1 MVGLVGGMKTIFI
14 TSAGSLS
21 THYRVSDTAIGALTA
36 APLMISTVTSFMG
49 SIIAKFY
56 GKRPVYL
63 ASTILLFIGTIW
75 NMTAG
80 DNYRSCLGARIFQG
94 LGWGAF
100 ETLVMGSIQD
110 TYYVSTMLRI
120 IIWSQF
126 PLTRSFQQEHER
138 NLPVSIYNL
147 LTITTTWGS
156 PLLGGLATK
165 NANKFTEQFR
175 IINGFYVLA
184 IPMLV
189 FGAPETAF
197 DRSRAVITPLPIP
210 GLDSWR
216 PWRLRHRVNNESVV
230 NYIKKM
236 KPLSFKT
243 PVTLPAV
250 LQAPR
255 ALIAPT
261 TCLLF
266 VLTFIPY
273 GALWGLTTSISILT
287 APTPLSLDAAMTGVL
302 MVGPWIIAS
311 VVAGG
316 FCFYRGL
323 YERFTRRI
331 SYLIISTGSILAL
344 TGLLSYGL
352 GIHNFMTPHPT
363 SSNPFFSSNVA
374 GQISLPLLSLQ
385 LGILAGGT
393 YTLDTVIRPFLAR
406 SASFTSSNIAVAQ
419 RSIGDMHSGVM
430 ILRNFAAGIFVLTMP
445 SAISL
450 YGTLKSIT
458 LGLGITQVLI
468 GGAVMALWW
477 YFDESI
483 WRADGMIMGLVDLRL
498 LKQSVSFFETD

>member
-1 MVGLVGGMKTIFI
+1 M
-14 TSAGSLS
+14 
-21 THYRVSDTAIGALTA
+21 
-36 APLMISTVTSFMG
+36 
-49 SIIAKFY
+49 
-56 GKRPVYL
+56 
-63 ASTILLFIGTIW
+63 
-75 NMTAG
+75 
-80 DNYRSCLGARIFQG
+80 
-94 LGWGAF
+94 
-100 ETLVMGSIQD
+100 
-110 TYYVSTMLRI
+110 
-120 IIWSQF
+120 

-147 LTITTTWGS
+147 LTISTTWGS

-165 NANKFTEQFR
+165 TANNFTYQFR

-197 DRSRAVITPLPIP
+197 DRSRVIITPLPIP

-216 PWRLRHRVNNESVV
+216 PWRLRHRMNRDAALS
-230 NYIKKM
+230 YMKKM

-243 PVTLPAV
+243 CVTLPAA

-255 ALIAPT
+255 ALVAPT

-287 APTPLSLDAAMTGVL
+287 APAPLSLDAAMAGVL
-302 MVGPWIIAS
+302 MAGPWIIAS
-311 VVAGG
+311 LVAGG

-323 YERFTRRI
+323 YERFTKRI

-352 GIHNFMTPHPT
+352 GIHNFMAPHPT
-363 SSNPFFSSNVA
+363 SSDPFFTSNTA
-374 GQISLPLLSLQ
+374 SQISLPLLSLQ

-393 YTLDTVIRPFLAR
+393 YTLDTVTRPFLAR

-419 RSIGDMHSGVM
+419 RSIGDMHSGVI

-445 SAISL
+445 NATAF
-450 YGTLKSIT
+450 YGSLKSATI
-458 LGLGITQVLI
+458 GLGITQVLI
-468 GGAVMALWW
+468 TGGIMTLWW

-483 WRADGMIMGLVDLRL
+483 WRADGMVMGLVDLRL